1 MTYLNYYSKTKYI
14 VVIKMSEVKED
25 KVFPFIEG
33 ENVSLCPLNMDH
45 INLYTKWKNDP
56 QVRKYDWNKFPQTI
70 EEVKKSF
77 EPKKQDVKVELFFEI
92 WHNNDKK
99 PIGFIGLPHIQWF
112 TRSAYIFYLVGDT
125 NYWGQNIATE
135 AGKLVVNYCFSE
147 LNLHKITARTV
158 SPNLASRRVAE
169 KIGFTHEITVKK
181 EIYLNGEHI
190 DILEYAIFKEDWM
203 KSQ

>member
-1 MTYLNYYSKTKYI
+1 
-14 VVIKMSEVKED
+14 MSEVKED

-45 INLYTKWKNDP
+45 INLYTKWMNDP
-56 QVRKYDWNKFPQTI
+56 QIRKYERNKFPQTV

-99 PIGFIGLPHIQWF
+99 PIGYIGFPHIQWF

-135 AGKLVVNYCFSE
+135 AGKLVVNYGFNE
-147 LNLHKITARTV
+147 LNLHKITARTFSPHV
-158 SPNLASRRVAE
+158 SSRRVAE
-169 KIGFTHEITVKK
+169 KIGFTHEITLKK
-181 EIYLNGEHI
+181 EVYIDGEHV
-190 DILEYAIFKEDWM
+190 DILEYAIFKEDWT